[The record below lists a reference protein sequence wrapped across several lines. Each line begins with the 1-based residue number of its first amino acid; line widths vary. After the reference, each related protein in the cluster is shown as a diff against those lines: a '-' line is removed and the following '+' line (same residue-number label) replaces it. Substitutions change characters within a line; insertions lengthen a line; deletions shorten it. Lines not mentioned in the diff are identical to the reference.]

1 MPEPE
6 TDERTA
12 IFMCTR
18 FYVEPASYQSL
29 ITRAQ
34 KIQLANDIMVKLGK
48 PLTMCGEMRPT
59 DVIAVLAPNKEGKMA
74 VFPMLWGF
82 SHEATDAPVVNCRL
96 ETASQ
101 KEMWKDSWFR
111 RRCVIPCSW
120 YFEWEHFRSPDGK
133 RSKVG
138 DKYLIQ
144 PKGAETTLLAGLYR
158 IEERKGLQVPVFSV
172 LTRDA
177 IGDLRSIHDRMPLIL
192 RWEDIAAWVRPDG
205 NPQEISKKAVSEV
218 VFEKTS

>member
-1 MPEPE
+1 
-6 TDERTA
+6 
-12 IFMCTR
+12 MCTR
-18 FYVEPASYQSL
+18 FYVEPAYYAPI

-34 KIQLANDIMVKLGK
+34 KLKLADDMMRHLGK
-48 PLTMCGEMRPT
+48 PLTMSGEMRPT
-59 DVIAVLAPNKEGKMA
+59 DVTAVLAPNKEGRVA
-74 VFPMLWGF
+74 VFPMIWGF
-82 SHEATDAPVVNCRL
+82 SHEATDAPIVNCRI

-144 PKGAETTLLAGLYR
+144 PKDSHTTMLAGLYR
-158 IEERKGLQVPVFSV
+158 FEERNGLQVPVFSV

-177 IGDLRSIHDRMPLIL
+177 IGELRGIHDRMPMIL
-192 RWEDIAAWVRPDG
+192 QREDVESWIKPDG
-205 NPQEISKKAVSEV
+205 NPQEVSRRALTEMC
-218 VFEKTS
+218 FEKTG

>member
-1 MPEPE
+1 
-6 TDERTA
+6 
-12 IFMCTR
+12 MCTR
-18 FYVEPASYQSL
+18 FYVEPAQFAPL

-34 KIQLANDIMVKLGK
+34 KLELANTIMVKLGK
-48 PLTMCGEMRPT
+48 PLFMSGELRPT
-59 DVIAVLAPNKEGKMA
+59 DVAAVLAPNKDGRMA

-82 SHEATDAPVVNCRL
+82 SHDATDAPIVNCRL
-96 ETASQ
+96 ETADQ

-144 PKGAETTLLAGLYR
+144 PKGSHTTMLAGLYR
-158 IEERKGLQVPVFSV
+158 FEERNGLQVPVFSV
-172 LTRDA
+172 FTRDA
-177 IGDLRSIHDRMPLIL
+177 IGELRGIHERMPMIL
-192 RWEDIAAWVRPDG
+192 QWEDVESWIKPDG
-205 NPQEISKKAVSEV
+205 NPAEICKRALTEMCFEKAV
-218 VFEKTS
+218 

>member
-1 MPEPE
+1 
-6 TDERTA
+6 
-12 IFMCTR
+12 MCTR
-18 FYVEPASYQSL
+18 FYVEPVSFQIL

-34 KIQLANDIMVKLGK
+34 RLQLSNDIMVKLGK

-59 DVIAVLAPNKEGKMA
+59 DVIAVLASNKNGKIA

-82 SHEATDAPVVNCRL
+82 SHEATDAPIVNCRL

-144 PKGAETTLLAGLYR
+144 PKDSHSTMLAGLYR

-177 IGDLRSIHDRMPLIL
+177 TEELRAIHDRMPLIL
-192 RWEDIAAWVRPDG
+192 RREDVAAWVRPDG
-205 NPQEISKKAVSEV
+205 NPQEISQKALTEICL
-218 VFEKTS
+218 EKTG

>member
-1 MPEPE
+1 
-6 TDERTA
+6 
-12 IFMCTR
+12 MCTR
-18 FYVEPASYQSL
+18 FYVEPAYYAPI

-34 KIQLANDIMVKLGK
+34 KLKLADDMMRHLGK
-48 PLTMCGEMRPT
+48 PLTMSREMRPT
-59 DVIAVLAPNKEGKMA
+59 DVTAVLAPNKEGRVA
-74 VFPMLWGF
+74 VFPMIWGF
-82 SHEATDAPVVNCRL
+82 SHEANDAPIVNCRL

-144 PKGAETTLLAGLYR
+144 PKDSHTTMLAGLYR
-158 IEERKGLQVPVFSV
+158 FEERNGLQVPVFSV

-177 IGDLRSIHDRMPLIL
+177 IGELRGIHERMPMIL
-192 RWEDIAAWVRPDG
+192 QRKDIGEWIKLNG
-205 NPQEISKKAVSEV
+205 NPQEVSRRALTEMC
-218 VFEKTS
+218 FEKA

>member
-1 MPEPE
+1 
-6 TDERTA
+6 
-12 IFMCTR
+12 MCTR
-18 FYVEPASYQSL
+18 FYVEPAYYAPI

-34 KIQLANDIMVKLGK
+34 KLKLADDMMRHLGK
-48 PLTMCGEMRPT
+48 PLTMSGEMRPT
-59 DVIAVLAPNKEGKMA
+59 DVTAVLAPNKEGRVA
-74 VFPMLWGF
+74 VFPMIWGF
-82 SHEATDAPVVNCRL
+82 SHEATDAPIVNCRL

-144 PKGAETTLLAGLYR
+144 PRDSHTTMLAGLYR
-158 IEERKGLQVPVFSV
+158 FEERNGLQVPVFSV

-177 IGDLRSIHDRMPLIL
+177 IGELRGIHERMPLMINKDNA
-192 RWEDIAAWVRPDG
+192 EDWIKPNGSPGD
-205 NPQEISKKAVSEV
+205 ISKRAITNVVIEKA
-218 VFEKTS
+218 TG

>member
-1 MPEPE
+1 
-6 TDERTA
+6 
-12 IFMCTR
+12 MCTR
-18 FYVEPASYQSL
+18 FYVEPAYYAPI

-34 KIQLANDIMVKLGK
+34 KLKLADDMIRQLGK
-48 PLTMCGEMRPT
+48 PLTMSGEMRPT
-59 DVIAVLAPNKEGKMA
+59 DIVAVLAPNKEGKIA

-82 SHEATDAPVVNCRL
+82 SHEATAAPIVNCRI
-96 ETASQ
+96 ETADK

-120 YFEWEHFRSPDGK
+120 YLEWEHFKSPDGK

-144 PKGAETTLLAGLYR
+144 PKESHTTMLAGLYR
-158 IEERKGLQVPVFSV
+158 IEERNGLQVPVFSV

-177 IGDLRSIHDRMPLIL
+177 IDELRGIHDRMPVIL
-192 RWEDIAAWVRPDG
+192 RREDVENWIKPNG
-205 NPQEISKKAVSEV
+205 KPQEISRRALTEMCLEKAG
-218 VFEKTS
+218 

>member
-1 MPEPE
+1 MPE
-6 TDERTA
+6 TNERSA

-29 ITRAQ
+29 IARAQ
-34 KIQLANDIMVKLGK
+34 RIQLANDIMVKLGK

-59 DVIAVLAPNKEGKMA
+59 DVAAVLAPNKDGNVS

-96 ETASQ
+96 ETVSQ

-144 PKGAETTLLAGLYR
+144 PKDSYTTMLAGLYR
-158 IEERKGLQVPVFSV
+158 IEERRGLQVPVFSV

-177 IGDLRSIHDRMPLIL
+177 IGDLRGIHDRMPLIL
-192 RWEDIAAWVRPDG
+192 RREDVAAWVRPDG
-205 NPQEISKKAVSEV
+205 NPQEISQRFLTEMCWEKAV
-218 VFEKTS
+218 

>member
-1 MPEPE
+1 
-6 TDERTA
+6 
-12 IFMCTR
+12 MCTR
-18 FYVEPASYQSL
+18 FYVEPASYRSL

-34 KIQLANDIMVKLGK
+34 KIQLANNIMVILGK

-59 DVIAVLAPNKEGKMA
+59 DVVAVFAPNKVGNVS

-82 SHEATDAPVVNCRL
+82 SHEATDAPIVNCRL

-101 KEMWKDSWFR
+101 KDLWKDSWFR

-138 DKYLIQ
+138 EKYLIQ
-144 PKGAETTLLAGLYR
+144 PKDSHTTMLAGLYR

-177 IGDLRSIHDRMPLIL
+177 VGDLRGIHDRMPLIL
-192 RWEDIAAWVRPDG
+192 RREDVTAWVRPDG
-205 NPQEISKKAVSEV
+205 NPRELSERALTEMCL
-218 VFEKTS
+218 EKTR

>member
-1 MPEPE
+1 
-6 TDERTA
+6 
-12 IFMCTR
+12 MCTR
-18 FYVEPASYQSL
+18 FYVEPAYYAPI

-34 KIQLANDIMVKLGK
+34 KLKLADDMMRYLSK
-48 PLTMCGEMRPT
+48 PLTMFGEMRPT
-59 DVIAVLAPNKEGKMA
+59 DVAAVLAPNKEGNVS
-74 VFPMLWGF
+74 VFPMIWGF
-82 SHEATDAPVVNCRL
+82 SHEATDAPIVNCRL

-144 PKGAETTLLAGLYR
+144 PKDSHTTLLAGLYR
-158 IEERKGLQVPVFSV
+158 IEERNGVNCPVFAV
-172 LTRDA
+172 ITRDA
-177 IGDLRSIHDRMPLIL
+177 TEELRSIHDRMPVIL
-192 RWEDIAAWVRPDG
+192 SKEDIEGWIKPNG
-205 NPQEISKKAVSEV
+205 NPAEICKRALTDVVMEKAV
-218 VFEKTS
+218 

>member
-1 MPEPE
+1 
-6 TDERTA
+6 
-12 IFMCTR
+12 MCTR
-18 FYVEPASYQSL
+18 FYVEPAYYAPI

-34 KIQLANDIMVKLGK
+34 KLKLADDMMRHLGK
-48 PLTMCGEMRPT
+48 PLTMSGEMRPT
-59 DVIAVLAPNKEGKMA
+59 DVAAVLAPNKEGNVS
-74 VFPMLWGF
+74 VFPMIWGF
-82 SHEATDAPVVNCRL
+82 SHEATDAPIVNCRL

-144 PKGAETTLLAGLYR
+144 PKDSHATMLAGLYR
-158 IEERKGLQVPVFSV
+158 FEERNGLQVPVFSV

-177 IGDLRSIHDRMPLIL
+177 VGELRGIHDRMPLMINKDDA
-192 RWEDIAAWVRPDG
+192 EDWIKPNGSPGD
-205 NPQEISKKAVSEV
+205 ISKRAITNVVMEKA
-218 VFEKTS
+218 TG

>member
-1 MPEPE
+1 MM
-6 TDERTA
+6 RH
-12 IFMCTR
+12 
-18 FYVEPASYQSL
+18 
-29 ITRAQ
+29 
-34 KIQLANDIMVKLGK
+34 LGK
-48 PLTMCGEMRPT
+48 PLTMSSEMRPT
-59 DVIAVLAPNKEGKMA
+59 DVTAVLAPNKEGRVA
-74 VFPMLWGF
+74 VFPMIWGF
-82 SHEATDAPVVNCRL
+82 SHEATDAPIVNCRL

-144 PKGAETTLLAGLYR
+144 PKDSHTTMLAGLYR
-158 IEERKGLQVPVFSV
+158 YEERNGLQVPVFSV

-177 IGDLRSIHDRMPLIL
+177 VGELRGIHDRMPLIL
-192 RWEDIAAWVRPDG
+192 RREDVESWIKPDG
-205 NPQEISKKAVSEV
+205 NPQEVSRRALTEMC
-218 VFEKTS
+218 FEKVV

>member
-1 MPEPE
+1 
-6 TDERTA
+6 
-12 IFMCTR
+12 MCTR
-18 FYVEPASYQSL
+18 FYVEPAYYAPI

-34 KIQLANDIMVKLGK
+34 KLKLADDMMRHLGK
-48 PLTMCGEMRPT
+48 PLTMSGEMRPT
-59 DVIAVLAPNKEGKMA
+59 DVTAVLAPNKEGRVA
-74 VFPMLWGF
+74 VFPMIWGF
-82 SHEATDAPVVNCRL
+82 SHEATDAPIVNCRL

-138 DKYLIQ
+138 DKYIIQ
-144 PKGAETTLLAGLYR
+144 PKDSHTTMLAGLYR
-158 IEERKGLQVPVFSV
+158 FEERNGLQVPVFSV

-177 IGDLRSIHDRMPLIL
+177 IGKLRGIHDRMPLMINKDDV
-192 RWEDIAAWVRPDG
+192 EDWIKPNGSPGD
-205 NPQEISKKAVSEV
+205 ISKRAITNVVIEKA
-218 VFEKTS
+218 TG